1 MLEEK
6 HDNLPD
12 ADGNQLSEST
22 DNQNTIENKINSDS
36 LPASSSEDSTSENQ
50 TILDAIATTNAEE
63 SEDETL
69 KERHDIPMLDYEALD
84 METLVN
90 ELKQLVTTEK
100 VMSIKEHVE
109 EIKKAFLA
117 KYYHLLEE
125 KKEEF
130 QAENTDPNETFEYH
144 FPLKSK
150 FDQYYTLYKENKN
163 THFKSLQTSLKSNLD
178 TRLAIVEELRNL
190 IDPQANIKD
199 TLKHFNDLRERWK
212 NA

>member
-163 THFKSLQTSLKSNLD
+163 RAGLEVFFVFIVSYFTIIHIYNRFDTNLQNMHNL
-178 TRLAIVEELRNL
+178 TIRIRYT
-190 IDPQANIKD
+190 I
-199 TLKHFNDLRERWK
+199 
-212 NA
+212 

>member
-100 VMSIKEHVE
+100 VMSIKEH
-109 EIKKAFLA
+109 ISMTA
-117 KYYHLLEE
+117 
-125 KKEEF
+125 
-130 QAENTDPNETFEYH
+130 
-144 FPLKSK
+144 
-150 FDQYYTLYKENKN
+150 
-163 THFKSLQTSLKSNLD
+163 
-178 TRLAIVEELRNL
+178 
-190 IDPQANIKD
+190 
-199 TLKHFNDLRERWK
+199 
-212 NA
+212 

>member
-84 METLVN
+84 MET
-90 ELKQLVTTEK
+90 
-100 VMSIKEHVE
+100 H
-109 EIKKAFLA
+109 
-117 KYYHLLEE
+117 
-125 KKEEF
+125 
-130 QAENTDPNETFEYH
+130 
-144 FPLKSK
+144 
-150 FDQYYTLYKENKN
+150 
-163 THFKSLQTSLKSNLD
+163 
-178 TRLAIVEELRNL
+178 
-190 IDPQANIKD
+190 
-199 TLKHFNDLRERWK
+199 
-212 NA
+212 